1 MNRLSF
7 RCRHRHASG
16 FELDVAF
23 EIEHQVTSLFGPSGS
38 GKTTVLALIAG
49 ALRPQSARI
58 ELGER
63 TLVDTARHVCLAA
76 ERRRVGLVFQD
87 HLLFPHLNVEKN
99 LRYGERRRGAGARK
113 IDFAQ
118 VVEVLELGELLARM
132 PRNLSGGQRQ
142 RVALG
147 RSLLASPELLLL
159 DEPLAALDAPL
170 KDRIL
175 TYLERV
181 VAQWKLPTLYVSHA
195 ASEVERLAD
204 WVIVLRQGRVAA
216 TGTPGEVLHLG
227 QGTAASEFKL

>member
-1 MNRLSF
+1 MNRLSVC
-7 RCRHRHASG
+7 CRHRYASG

-23 EIEHQVTSLFGPSGS
+23 QIAHQVTSLFGPSGS
-38 GKTTVLALIAG
+38 GKTTVLAMIAG
-49 ALRPQSARI
+49 ALRPQAGRI
-58 ELGER
+58 ELGGR
-63 TLVDTARHVCLAA
+63 MLVDTSQNICLAA
-76 ERRRVGLVFQD
+76 EHRRVGLVFQD
-87 HLLFPHLNVEKN
+87 HLLFPHLNVEQN
-99 LRYGERRRGAGARK
+99 LRYGQRRRRVGASD
-113 IDFAQ
+113 IDFGQ
-118 VVEVLELGELLARM
+118 VVEVLELGDLLERM

-181 VAQWKLPTLYVSHA
+181 VAQWRLPTIYVSHA

-204 WVIVLRQGRVAA
+204 WVIVLKQGRVAA
-216 TGTPGEVLHLG
+216 TGTPEQILK
-227 QGTAASEFKL
+227 QQPQSEFGN

>member
-7 RCRHRHASG
+7 CCRHQYASG

-23 EIEHQVTSLFGPSGS
+23 ELDHEVTSLFGPSGS

-49 ALRPQSARI
+49 ALRPQTGRI

-63 TLVDTARHVCLAA
+63 TLVDTAQGLCLAA

-87 HLLFPHLNVEKN
+87 HLLFPHLSVEKN
-99 LRYGERRRGAGARK
+99 LRYGYRRRRAGANK
-113 IDFAQ
+113 IDFDQ
-118 VVEVLELGELLARM
+118 VVEVLELGDLLARM
-132 PRNLSGGQRQ
+132 PRHLSGGQRQ

-147 RSLLASPELLLL
+147 RSLLAGPELLLL

-181 VAQWKLPTLYVSHA
+181 VAQWRLPTLYVSHA
-195 ASEVERLAD
+195 ASEVARLAD

-216 TGTPGEVLHLG
+216 TGTPQQVLHLR
-227 QGTAASEFKL
+227 QTTA